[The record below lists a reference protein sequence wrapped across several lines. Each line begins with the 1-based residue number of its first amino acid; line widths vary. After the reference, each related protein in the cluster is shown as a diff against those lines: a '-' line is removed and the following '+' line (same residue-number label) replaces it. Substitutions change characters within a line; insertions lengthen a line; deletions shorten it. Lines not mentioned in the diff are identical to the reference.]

1 MKDLI
6 QNEIETPDGN
16 GTIEQI
22 YLTELGYVMMRVYLK
37 KKGTWQNIKI
47 GDIKSMLN
55 GTSYKLGKNFSIK
68 RF

>member
-6 QNEIETPDGN
+6 QNEIETPEGS

-37 KKGTWQNIKI
+37 KKKAWQNIKI

-55 GTSYKLGKNFSIK
+55 GTSYKVGKNFIIK

>member
-6 QNEIETPDGN
+6 QNEIETPEGS

-37 KKGTWQNIKI
+37 KKRAWQNIKI
-47 GDIKSMLN
+47 GDIKYMLN

>member
-6 QNEIETPDGN
+6 QNEIETPEGS

-37 KKGTWQNIKI
+37 KKKAWQNIKI

-55 GTSYKLGKNFSIK
+55 DTSYKVGKNFSIK

>member
-1 MKDLI
+1 
-6 QNEIETPDGN
+6 
-16 GTIEQI
+16 
-22 YLTELGYVMMRVYLK
+22 MMRVYLK
-37 KKGTWQNIKI
+37 KKKAWQNIKI